1 MGYRIEADQ
10 AGVVD
15 AVRKYGAL
23 QVNGY
28 TFRLTED
35 GRAISD
41 PVPDGDLGLFDV
53 PGYFLVR
60 EEPPYER
67 VSVLGG
73 EVLKQELDEALRK
86 GTANLEG
93 LEGLKL
99 EELPKSELLNL
110 ARQKGLTVSDRT
122 TKQELITLLRGE

>member
-15 AVRKYGAL
+15 AVRKYGAF

-41 PVPDGDLGLFDV
+41 PVPDRDVGLFDV

-93 LEGLKL
+93 LG
-99 EELPKSELLNL
+99 
-110 ARQKGLTVSDRT
+110 G
-122 TKQELITLLRGE
+122 

>member
-15 AVRKYGAL
+15 AVRKYGSL

-41 PVPDGDLGLFDV
+41 PVPDADVNLFDV

-60 EEPPYER
+60 EEPPFER

-73 EVLKQELDEALRK
+73 EMLKQELDEALRS
-86 GTANLEG
+86 GTADLESLDG
-93 LEGLKL
+93 VKL
-99 EELPKSELLNL
+99 EELPRSELLNL
-110 ARQKGLTVSDRT
+110 ARQRGLTVSDRT
-122 TKQELITLLRGE
+122 SKRELITLLRGE

>member
-10 AGVVD
+10 PGVVD
-15 AVRKYGAL
+15 AVRKYGTL

-41 PVPDGDLGLFDV
+41 PVPDGEVGLFDV

-60 EEPPYER
+60 EEPPFER

-73 EVLKQELDEALRK
+73 EVLEQELDEALRS
-86 GTANLEG
+86 GTANLES
-93 LEGLKL
+93 LEGVKL
-99 EELPKSELLNL
+99 EELPRGELVNL
-110 ARQKGLTVSDRT
+110 ARQRGLTVSDRT
-122 TKQELITLLRGE
+122 SKRELITLLRDK